1 MGHSKNCMLDI
12 VYHVYNYT
20 VTPSIPLHLGTE
32 IECLKCSRSTFGTKT
47 TAINGS
53 FYIANTICSAVNLRR
68 GLAKNLRD
76 TLQCNNG
83 CITGQ

>member
-1 MGHSKNCMLDI
+1 MGHSKNRMLDI
-12 VYHVYNYT
+12 VYHVQLYSYT
-20 VTPSIPLHLGTE
+20 MYSTALGTE